1 MIKDLIAL
9 SLTIGLLLLLVFI
22 VAGDFYIALQ
32 TNRPIDEDIV
42 NLIQMS
48 ITGIV
53 GIISGYVVAVAEA
66 GASAEAVDSVSNAGK
81 SAGNSAKKAAKSKIL
96 VKPEHSYSIM
106 EK

>member
-1 MIKDLIAL
+1 MGPKYISHMIKDLIAL

-53 GIISGYVVAVAEA
+53 GIISGYVV
-66 GASAEAVDSVSNAGK
+66 GR
-81 SAGNSAKKAAKSKIL
+81 KSKDDRDDEL
-96 VKPEHSYSIM
+96 
-106 EK
+106 

>member
-9 SLTIGLLLLLVFI
+9 SLTVGLLLLLVVI
-22 VAGDFYIALQ
+22 VVGDFYIALQ

-53 GIISGYVVAVAEA
+53 GIISGYVV
-66 GASAEAVDSVSNAGK
+66 GR
-81 SAGNSAKKAAKSKIL
+81 KSKDDKDDEL
-96 VKPEHSYSIM
+96 
-106 EK
+106 

>member
-53 GIISGYVVAVAEA
+53 GIISGYVV
-66 GASAEAVDSVSNAGK
+66 GR
-81 SAGNSAKKAAKSKIL
+81 KSKDDRDDEL
-96 VKPEHSYSIM
+96 
-106 EK
+106 